1 MKMRLVV
8 KMYYVWLLFTASSIL
23 ESLFT
28 LVAISQYTSCNY
40 LPTTNEINQKRTD
53 IDQTFPYLLKLS
65 DATPLSIVSILR

>member
-8 KMYYVWLLFTASSIL
+8 KMYYMWLLFTASSIL